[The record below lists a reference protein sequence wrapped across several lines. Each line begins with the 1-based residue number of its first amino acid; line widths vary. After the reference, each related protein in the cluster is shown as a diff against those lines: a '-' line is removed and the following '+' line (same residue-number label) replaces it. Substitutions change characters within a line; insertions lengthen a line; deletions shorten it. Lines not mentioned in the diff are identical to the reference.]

1 MQAPTAPQLTFM
13 QQIMP
18 YLVMF
23 VIGLLGALGL
33 VVKAYAEKLIAQLQ
47 VNKAA
52 GEKAAEI
59 AQSAADSAQASVT
72 VAASTARALAD
83 HNVQATKKLDT
94 IIEQTNGINN
104 ALTAQVAAQQKTID
118 GLTNGK

>member
-59 AQSAADSAQASVT
+59 AQAAADSAQASVT

>member
-1 MQAPTAPQLTFM
+1 MQAPAAPQLTFM

-52 GEKAAEI
+52 GEKAAAI

-83 HNVQATKKLDT
+83 HNVQATAKLDT
-94 IIEQTNGINN
+94 IIEQTNGINQ